1 MMDKVCPAFWTKWT
15 DWDICDKECGPGGRQ
30 KKVRHCQEFYT
41 NYDSNACNGHSVMYK
56 KCTKTKR
63 CSQNDDF
70 VLIPYIKHGKGRLI
84 DMKNPNASLCLV
96 DLLESDDNNLGF
108 GLDINDFFFYYLIK
122 MNSSEMRIIT
132 SQHHNITTLSSHS
145 WIQQHDISLISLVT
159 LDNSLVLV
167 GTSKNQT
174 EKMDEKPGH
183 SSAYFLNTKG
193 QGRSGPDLP
202 ENFVSSCMLNLNMT
216 HIILIAND
224 YKTILLDIQNN
235 EQTKVIEVSQL
246 GETFSNDIVVCGYD
260 VKDKFVLVISKNQSI
275 PSIMT
280 YPFVEWSHNG
290 PALSENISAGKVFP
304 GLNDTGLFLIG
315 INDLTFETYYAYLEC
330 KNCLW
335 NILGTSKQIT
345 NDSQLEISRA
355 IKIPSKMYNDCS
367 ENPKPGFYGVDNL
380 GAYVFITN

>member
-1 MMDKVCPAFWTKWT
+1 MDKVCPAFWTSWT
-15 DWDICDKECGPGGRQ
+15 EWDRCDKECGPGGQQ

-41 NYDSNACNGHSVMYK
+41 NFDSKACSGQGVMTR
-56 KCTKTKR
+56 KCKNNKR
-63 CSQNDDF
+63 CSQNDNYL
-70 VLIPYIKHGKGRLI
+70 LIPYIKQGKGRLI
-84 DMKNPNASLCLV
+84 DMKNPNSSLCLV
-96 DLLESDDNNLGF
+96 PLLKSDNNNLGF
-108 GLDINDFFFYYLIK
+108 GLDTNDFFFYYMLK
-122 MNSSEMRIIT
+122 PNYSEMRITT
-132 SQHHNITTLSSHS
+132 SVQTALSSHL
-145 WIQQHDISLISLVT
+145 WIKQHDISLISLVT
-159 LDNSLVLV
+159 LDSSLVIV
-167 GTSKNQT
+167 GTTKNQT
-174 EKMDEKPGH
+174 QKNDENPGP
-183 SSAYFLNTKG
+183 SSIYILNTES

-202 ENFVSSCMLNLNMT
+202 ENFVLACMLNLNMT

-224 YKTILLDIQNN
+224 FQTILLDIQNN

-304 GLNDTGLFLIG
+304 GLNDSGLFLIG
-315 INDLTFETYYAYLEC
+315 INDSTFETYYAYLEC

-335 NILGTSKQIT
+335 NILGTTKQIT

-355 IKIPSKMYNDCS
+355 IKIPSKMYNNCS

-380 GAYVFITN
+380 GAYKLITN